1 METSISNYLLTQ
13 GVLGLAVLVL
23 GIVVVYQQRKLDKKD
38 TSQAEEVKLL
48 NQALLAEIKAHTVN
62 YQDMA
67 KREQEVLSDV
77 SQSMALFSEKIE
89 VVKGRK

>member
-1 METSISNYLLTQ
+1 MESSISNYLLTQ
-13 GVLGLAVLVL
+13 GVLGLAVLAL
-23 GIVVVYQQRKLDKKD
+23 GIVIVYQQRKLDKKD
-38 TSQAEEVKLL
+38 SFYTEEIKLL
-48 NQALLAEIKAHTVN
+48 NQALLAEIKAHTAN
-62 YQDMA
+62 YQEMA